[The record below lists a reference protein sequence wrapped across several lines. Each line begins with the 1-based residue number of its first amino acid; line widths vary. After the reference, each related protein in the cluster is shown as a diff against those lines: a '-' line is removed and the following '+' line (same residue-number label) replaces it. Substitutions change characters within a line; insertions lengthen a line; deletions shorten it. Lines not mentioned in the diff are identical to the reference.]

1 MVFDPSFVNVQT
13 IHVEQ
18 KADFCVLLQG
28 VGPVSAG
35 LTSDLGSRGGLVG
48 V

>member
-1 MVFDPSFVNVQT
+1 MVFDPSFVKAQT
-13 IHVEQ
+13 IHVEP

-35 LTSDLGSRGGLVG
+35 LPSDLGGRGGLVG